1 MNIWTDTY
9 MIISIPKE
17 CHEVLSRIA
26 TARSLRSPDLM
37 VTAEIIARE
46 AVIEYADEV
55 ERMEAALKP
64 SDEQSVTDQK

>member
-17 CHEVLSRIA
+17 YHEVLNHIA
-26 TARSLRSPDLM
+26 TARGLRSRDLM

-46 AVIEYADEV
+46 AVIEFVDEV
-55 ERMEAALKP
+55 ERMEAGLKP
-64 SDEQSVTDQK
+64 SDEQGVTD